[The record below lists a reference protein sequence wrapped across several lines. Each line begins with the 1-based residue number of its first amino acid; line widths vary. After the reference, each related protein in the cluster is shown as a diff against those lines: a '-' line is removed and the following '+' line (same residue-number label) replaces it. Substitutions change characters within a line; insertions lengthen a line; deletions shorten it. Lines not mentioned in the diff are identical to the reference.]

1 MLYLLYKY
9 YDSFKRSKCPLSV
22 NIIYTDNVFKLVV
35 EERLVSAHILR
46 SMCYFGMLFYMEYSF
61 GLKNSFSTITK
72 KFEYTNIN

>member
-9 YDSFKRSKCPLSV
+9 YDAFKRSKRPLSV

-46 SMCYFGMLFYMEYSF
+46 SLCYFGMLF
-61 GLKNSFSTITK
+61 
-72 KFEYTNIN
+72 